1 MTSLI
6 NNNNIPITIT
16 KQKLLNNQQPEE
28 EVRKKR
34 GAGSSNCILLP
45 NGKKTKGRVKIKME
59 YIGNKLRRYTTF
71 SKRKTGIMKKA
82 NELSTLTGTQ
92 VLLLVASETGHV
104 YAFATKQIIDPMPTK
119 TEFTFEPQTL
129 GITTPITPQQQ
140 QQLNNPRK
148 RKLVSDL
155 FQINDSSSNN
165 IPLIIP
171 PNIPSNNNSNELKTF
186 CDNKINKQKP
196 TLDELLFSNPFS
208 SSQSSPSHNYL
219 EPAQTFVDS
228 KQQLKTLKEALRAA
242 SENRERLMACSSNSS
257 STPSTT
263 IPPSPFSNNLLL
275 PSSST
280 TSPSN
285 PSPINKRKHSSLQQ
299 QNKQFPPI
307 LYQMPQASCMAAVC
321 SGVSTSST
329 PINCGNDSL
338 FKEENNLTTNNSS
351 TGNALQNL
359 LTAGILPLA
368 NLTAQQ
374 RML

>member
-1 MTSLI
+1 
-6 NNNNIPITIT
+6 
-16 KQKLLNNQQPEE
+16 
-28 EVRKKR
+28 
-34 GAGSSNCILLP
+34 
-45 NGKKTKGRVKIKME
+45 ME

-104 YAFATKQIIDPMPTK
+104 YAFATSKLKPMILSEPGKQLIQNCLNATEEQIIDPMPTK

-196 TLDELLFSNPFS
+196 TLDELLFSNV
-208 SSQSSPSHNYL
+208 
-219 EPAQTFVDS
+219 E
-228 KQQLKTLKEALRAA
+228 
-242 SENRERLMACSSNSS
+242 
-257 STPSTT
+257 
-263 IPPSPFSNNLLL
+263 
-275 PSSST
+275 
-280 TSPSN
+280 
-285 PSPINKRKHSSLQQ
+285 
-299 QNKQFPPI
+299 
-307 LYQMPQASCMAAVC
+307 
-321 SGVSTSST
+321 
-329 PINCGNDSL
+329 
-338 FKEENNLTTNNSS
+338 
-351 TGNALQNL
+351 
-359 LTAGILPLA
+359 
-368 NLTAQQ
+368 QQ
-374 RML
+374 RKK